1 MTETKGG
8 LLGRISRYS
17 LVIIRLLAFTGL
29 ATFAVM
35 SDTSIHGLT
44 VRFYNVSWTCASN
57 STNINP
63 VLTFEFGSV
72 IVYSSASLPTSLSHV
87 TFAMSTNG
95 FPVGTVTAPDQTFS
109 PGQSASYAPTFS
121 NAALDPGSQPLSQQ
135 IAVVVNAQVSAGLY
149 NSQAAA
155 SYSELVHFPSKES
168 RTKKLWDPIR
178 QFY

>member
-1 MTETKGG
+1 MTETKRG

-17 LVIIRLLAFTGL
+17 LVIILLIAFTGL
-29 ATFAVM
+29 AAFAVM

-57 STNINP
+57 STNINH

-95 FPVGTVTAPDQTFS
+95 VPRSEEHT
-109 PGQSASYAPTFS
+109 
-121 NAALDPGSQPLSQQ
+121 
-135 IAVVVNAQVSAGLY
+135 
-149 NSQAAA
+149 
-155 SYSELVHFPSKES
+155 SELQS
-168 RTKKLWDPIR
+168 RNDI
-178 QFY
+178 

>member
-17 LVIIRLLAFTGL
+17 LVIILLLAFTGL

-44 VRFYNVSWTCASN
+44 VRFYNVSWSCASN

-72 IVYSSASLPTSLSHV
+72 IVYSSASLSTSLSHV

-109 PGQSASYAPTFS
+109 PGQSASYTPTFS

-155 SYSELVHFPSKES
+155 SYSELVHFPSHACS
-168 RTKKLWDPIR
+168 T
-178 QFY
+178 

>member
-1 MTETKGG
+1 MTETKRG

-17 LVIIRLLAFTGL
+17 LVIILLIAFTGL
-29 ATFAVM
+29 AAFAVM

-57 STNINP
+57 STNINH

-95 FPVGTVTAPDQTFS
+95 VPVGTVTAPDQTFS
-109 PGQSASYAPTFS
+109 PGQSASYTPTFS
-121 NAALDPGSQPLSQQ
+121 SAALDPGSQPLSQQ

-155 SYSELVHFPSKES
+155 SYSELVHFPSQACS
-168 RTKKLWDPIR
+168 T
-178 QFY
+178 

>member
-1 MTETKGG
+1 MTETKGE

-17 LVIIRLLAFTGL
+17 LVIILLLAFTGL

-44 VRFYNVSWTCASN
+44 IRFYNVSWSCASN

-72 IVYSSASLPTSLSHV
+72 IVYSSSSLPTSLSHV

-95 FPVGTVTAPDQTFS
+95 VPVGTVTSPDQTFS
-109 PGQSASYAPTFS
+109 PGQISSFTHTFS
-121 NAALDPGSQPLSQQ
+121 RAAIVLAYHPL
-135 IAVVVNAQVSAGLY
+135 
-149 NSQAAA
+149 
-155 SYSELVHFPSKES
+155 
-168 RTKKLWDPIR
+168 
-178 QFY
+178 

>member
-17 LVIIRLLAFTGL
+17 LVIILLLAFTGL

-87 TFAMSTNG
+87 TFAMST
-95 FPVGTVTAPDQTFS
+95 TVS
-109 PGQSASYAPTFS
+109 QSAQWRP
-121 NAALDPGSQPLSQQ
+121 
-135 IAVVVNAQVSAGLY
+135 
-149 NSQAAA
+149 
-155 SYSELVHFPSKES
+155 
-168 RTKKLWDPIR
+168 RTKPSPPARVLPTPLPSATLRLTQGLSPFLNK
-178 QFY
+178 

>member
-1 MTETKGG
+1 MKCG

-17 LVIIRLLAFTGL
+17 LVIILLLAFTGF

-44 VRFYNVSWTCASN
+44 VRFYNVSWSCASN

-72 IVYSSASLPTSLSHV
+72 IVYSSSSLPTSLSHV

-109 PGQSASYAPTFS
+109 PSHSASYNHRFS
-121 NAALDPGSQPLSQQ
+121 SAALDTASQPL
-135 IAVVVNAQVSAGLY
+135 
-149 NSQAAA
+149 
-155 SYSELVHFPSKES
+155 
-168 RTKKLWDPIR
+168 
-178 QFY
+178 